1 MLPPN
6 DWWLLN
12 CASDAAQRLMALA
25 LRFRRHAAQRRMP
38 LALHPHRHAA
48 QRLMPLCVAAPQ
60 VPENTF
66 MSGEAHMNG
75 KCSH

>member
-25 LRFRRHAAQRRMP
+25 LRFR
-38 LALHPHRHAA
+38 RHAA